1 MALIFRA
8 LKFSS
13 RVTRLVALGRGR
25 AQNQSSVPVLGSALV
40 AGARSIAMSKAQQKP
55 TLVSLLVSPLVAG
68 AAAACDNAK

>member
-25 AQNQSSVPVLGSALV
+25 AQNQSSRFGFGCGRPIKCNEQSAAETDFGFAFGFAFGCWGGRCV
-40 AGARSIAMSKAQQKP
+40 
-55 TLVSLLVSPLVAG
+55 
-68 AAAACDNAK
+68 